1 MKMHIC
7 FLVSSLCNEG
17 PVNVMYNIIR
27 NINFSEFKVSII
39 TFIPEK
45 KNSRFD
51 EFKNLPVNI
60 HQLAEEKFLS
70 PLKLFQSLK
79 QKIKEINPDA
89 LHAHCP
95 RSLYLMGFLP
105 QKYKRVYTIHNYP
118 GYLQYILYGKLKG
131 KIIIELNHLFTKLC
145 HLPIACSES
154 ISIEY
159 KEKKDWNIKAI
170 PNGASL
176 PIWVKDKEEK
186 NRLRNEFGLKKDVK
200 YFIFIGRF
208 SKEKNVD
215 IIIDAFNNL
224 NRKDIGLVMLGH
236 GPMWEEQNR
245 KKGKNI
251 ILPGFTTRVYD
262 YLKATDY
269 YISASEV
276 EGMPNTILE
285 NMSVGNPMLLSDI
298 PSHQEIL
305 ANFKNEIVGLK
316 INNHN
321 PKDII
326 EKINE
331 IVKLDSDQIAL
342 TIQNVFSKKYTA
354 KVMSQAYQ
362 EAYINLIKK

>member
-17 PVNVMYNIIR
+17 PVNVMYNIIS
-27 NINFSEFKVSII
+27 NIDFSKFKVSII

-45 KNSRFD
+45 INSRFN
-51 EFKNLPVNI
+51 EFEAFPI
-60 HQLAEEKFLS
+60 SIYQLAKDKPIS
-70 PLKLFQSLK
+70 ALKLFKSLK
-79 QKIKEINPDA
+79 KIVKEINPDA

-105 QKYKRVYTIHNYP
+105 SKYKRIYTIHNYP

-131 KIIIELNHLFTKLC
+131 QIVIELNHFFTKKC
-145 HLPIACSES
+145 HLPVACSES

-159 KEKKDWNIKAI
+159 KEKKNWEIKAI

-176 PIWVKDKEEK
+176 PVWIKNKEEK
-186 NRLRNEFGLKKDVK
+186 EKLRAEFGLKDNVK

-215 IIIDAFNNL
+215 VIVDAFKKL
-224 NRKDIGLVMLGH
+224 NREDIGLVMLGN
-236 GPMWEEQNR
+236 GPMWEEQNNR
-245 KKGKNI
+245 KGENI

-262 YLKATDY
+262 YLKATDF

-305 ANFKNEIVGLK
+305 RNFNNRIVGLK
-316 INNHN
+316 IDNHN
-321 PKDII
+321 PIDII
-326 EKINE
+326 DKINE
-331 IVKLDSDQIAL
+331 IVKLDSDEIASV
-342 TIQNVFSKKYTA
+342 IHKVFEQKYTA
-354 KVMSQAYQ
+354 QVMSQAYQ
-362 EAYINLIKK
+362 DAYINLIK

>member
-1 MKMHIC
+1 
-7 FLVSSLCNEG
+7 
-17 PVNVMYNIIR
+17 MYNIVRYIDYDIF
-27 NINFSEFKVSII
+27 NVSII
-39 TFIPEK
+39 TLIPEK
-45 KNSRFD
+45 KNSRFYD
-51 EFKNLPVNI
+51 FKKFPLEI
-60 HQLAEEKFLS
+60 YQLTKEKHLS
-70 PLKLFQSLK
+70 PFKLFTSLK
-79 QKIKEINPDA
+79 NKVNEIKPDI

-105 QKYKRVYTIHNYP
+105 PKYKRIYTIHNYP

-131 KIIIELNHLFTKLC
+131 QIIIELNHYFTKKC

-159 KEKKDWNIKAI
+159 QQKKKWDIKAI

-176 PIWVKDKEEK
+176 PIWTGNNEEK
-186 NRLRNEFGLKKDVK
+186 KRLKKELNLKEDVK

-215 IIIDAFNNL
+215 VIVEAFNL
-224 NRKDIGLVMLGH
+224 LKRKDIELIMLGN
-236 GPMWEEQNR
+236 GPMWEELNL
-245 KKGKNI
+245 KKGNNI
-251 ILPGFTTRVYD
+251 TLPGFTTQVYE

-305 ANFKNEIVGLK
+305 ANFKHETVGLT
-316 INNHN
+316 IDNHN
-321 PKDII
+321 PKDIARKVI
-326 EKINE
+326 E
-331 IVKLDSDQIAL
+331 IVELDSTQIISA
-342 TIQNVFSKKYTA
+342 IQDIYKQKYTAEVMSKKY
-354 KVMSQAYQ
+354 QD
-362 EAYINLIKK
+362 AYINLIG

>member
-1 MKMHIC
+1 MHIC

-17 PVNVMYNIIR
+17 PVNVMYNIVQ
-27 NINFSEFKVSII
+27 NIDYSLFNVSII

-45 KNSRFD
+45 KNSRFR
-51 EFKNLPVNI
+51 EFEALPIKI
-60 HQLAEEKFLS
+60 HQLAEKESLS
-70 PLKLFQSLK
+70 PFKLYQALKK
-79 QKIKEINPDA
+79 KVIEINPDA

-105 QKYKRVYTIHNYP
+105 AKYKRVYTIHNYP
-118 GYLQYILYGKLKG
+118 GYLQYILYGKIKG
-131 KIIIELNHLFTKLC
+131 QIVIELNHLFTKIC

-154 ISIEY
+154 ISTEY
-159 KEKKDWNIKAI
+159 KEKKNWNIKAI

-176 PIWVKDKEEK
+176 PIWTKNETEKEM
-186 NRLRNEFGLKKDVK
+186 LRTEFGLRNNVK

-215 IIIDAFNNL
+215 VIVDAFNSL
-224 NRKDIGLVMLGH
+224 NRKDIGLVMLGN
-236 GPMWEEQNR
+236 GPMWEEQNKR
-245 KKGKNI
+245 KGKNI

-305 ANFKNEIVGLK
+305 GNFKNDVVGLK
-316 INNHN
+316 IDNHS
-321 PKDII
+321 PDDIVA
-326 EKINE
+326 KINE
-331 IVKLDSDQIAL
+331 IVKLNSNEIAL
-342 TIQNVFSKKYTA
+342 AIHKVFEQKYTA
-354 KVMSQAYQ
+354 QVMSQAYQ
-362 EAYINLIKK
+362 NAYINLIKQ

>member
-17 PVNVMYNIIR
+17 PVNVMYNIVHYID
-27 NINFSEFKVSII
+27 FSKFKVSII

-45 KNSRFD
+45 KNTRYH
-51 EFKNLPVNI
+51 EFEAFPI
-60 HQLAEEKFLS
+60 SIYQLTKDKPLS
-70 PLKLFQSLK
+70 AFKLFQSLK
-79 QKIKEINPDA
+79 KKVIEINPDV

-105 QKYKRVYTIHNYP
+105 SKYKRVYTIHNYP

-131 KIIIELNHLFTKLC
+131 QIVIELNHFFTKKC

-159 KEKKDWNIKAI
+159 KEKKEWDIKAI

-176 PIWVKDKEEK
+176 PVWIKDKEQKEK
-186 NRLRNEFGLKKDVK
+186 LRKEFGLKDNVK

-215 IIIDAFNNL
+215 VIVDTFNKL
-224 NRKDIGLVMLGH
+224 NREDIGLVMLGN
-236 GPMWEEQNR
+236 GPMWEEQNNR
-245 KKGKNI
+245 KGNNI

-298 PSHQEIL
+298 PSHREIL
-305 ANFKNEIVGLK
+305 GNFRNNIVGLK

-321 PKDII
+321 PDDII
-326 EKINE
+326 EKISE
-331 IVKLDSDQIAL
+331 IVKLNSDEIAL
-342 TIQNVFSKKYTA
+342 AIHKVFERKYTA
-354 KVMSQAYQ
+354 QVMSQAYQ
-362 EAYINLIKK
+362 NAYMDLMK